1 MKRSLKLIGVLLG
14 IVFLY
19 GAFTLSLSE
28 LGGEVVTLVRP
39 EPEGSTKNIR
49 VWIVDTDGKAWIEH
63 GDNESFWIKQLI
75 DNSQLSIIREGKE
88 NKYLASA
95 DKESH
100 DFYHNLRREKYTF
113 ADKML
118 DILTFGATSKDNCSG
133 IPIRLELL

>member
-19 GAFTLSLSE
+19 GAFTLSLYE

-63 GDNESFWIKQLI
+63 GDNESFWIKQLV

-100 DFYHNLRREKYTF
+100 DFYHNLRREKYAF

-118 DILTFGATSKDNCSG
+118 DILTFGATRKDNCSG

>member
-63 GDNESFWIKQLI
+63 GDNESFWIKQLGE
-75 DNSQLSIIREGKE
+75 NSKLSLIREGKE

>member
-63 GDNESFWIKQLI
+63 GDNESFWIKQLV

-100 DFYHNLRREKYTF
+100 DFYHNLRREKYAF

-118 DILTFGATSKDNCSG
+118 DILTFGATSKDNCPG